1 MKEYGGYIEFEN
13 YHGNMLHDG
22 AISLNSGRNA
32 LAYLCEAKK
41 IKKLY
46 LPHFLCSS
54 VPNLCD
60 KIGVECGYYHISEKF
75 EPIFNR
81 TLGEDEW
88 LYIVN
93 FYGQLDNDYLTAWK
107 QKYGRVIVDNAQ
119 SYFQMPVEG
128 MDTLYTCRKYFG
140 VADGAFLYTDT
151 WLECEFPKDESFE
164 RMHFLLG
171 RFERCAN
178 EFYSEYVANNKL
190 FATESV
196 KRMSRLTENLL
207 RGIDY
212 ASVAKRRQEN
222 FEFLDAEFWNI
233 NELKLKS
240 VYGAFM
246 YPLLIQN
253 GAAVRKE
260 LQKEKIYIPTLWPNV
275 LEECP
280 PDSLEYHYAV
290 DILPIPV
297 DQRYGIEDMKYL
309 VEVIK
314 QKLSTINK

>member
-13 YHGNMLHDG
+13 YHGNMVHEG
-22 AISLNSGRNA
+22 AISLNCGRNA

-46 LPHFLCSS
+46 LPYFLCSS
-54 VPNLCD
+54 VPNVCE
-60 KIGVECGYYHISEKF
+60 KNGIEYGYYHINEMF
-75 EPIFNR
+75 EPMFNQ

-93 FYGQLDNDYLTAWK
+93 FYGQMDNNALMCWK
-107 QKYGRVIVDNAQ
+107 QKCDRVIIDNAQ
-119 SYFQMPVEG
+119 SYFQMPIEG
-128 MDTLYTCRKYFG
+128 VDTLYTCRKYFG

-151 WLECEFPKDESFE
+151 KLKREIPQDESFE

-178 EFYSEYVANNKL
+178 QFYSEYVANNKL
-190 FATESV
+190 FATEQV
-196 KRMSRLTENLL
+196 KQMSQLTENLL
-207 RGIDY
+207 HGIDY
-212 ASVAKRRQEN
+212 ESIAKKRQDN
-222 FEFLDAEFWNI
+222 FDYLDGQFYDI
-233 NELKLKS
+233 NELSLKS

-246 YPLLIQN
+246 YPLLVQN

-260 LQKEKIYIPTLWPNV
+260 LQEEKIYIPTLWPNV

-280 PDSLEYHYAV
+280 ENSLEYHYAA

-309 VEVIK
+309 VEVINRV
-314 QKLSTINK
+314 SSEGT

>member
-13 YHGNMLHDG
+13 YHGNMLHEG
-22 AISLNSGRNA
+22 AIALNCGRSA
-32 LAYLCEAKK
+32 LAYLCETKR

-46 LPHFLCSS
+46 LPYFLCLS

-60 KIGVECGYYHISEKF
+60 KAGVEYGYYHINKKF

-93 FYGQLDNDYLTAWK
+93 FYGQLDNDYLIEWK
-107 QKYGRVIVDNAQ
+107 RKCGRVIVDNAQ
-119 SYFQMPVEG
+119 SYFQMPVAG

-140 VADGAFLYTDT
+140 VADGAFLYTET
-151 WLECEFPKDESFE
+151 ELNREIPQDESFE

-171 RFERCAN
+171 RFERSAN

-190 FATESV
+190 FATEPV

-212 ASVAKRRQEN
+212 ASVAKRRWEN
-222 FEFLDAEFWNI
+222 FDYLDAELRNM
-233 NELKLKS
+233 NELNLKS

-246 YPLLIQN
+246 YPLLLEN
-253 GAAVRKE
+253 GAAVRKK

-280 PDSLEYHYAV
+280 KNSLEYHYAAN
-290 DILPIPV
+290 ILPIPV

-314 QKLSTINK
+314 DI

>member
-13 YHGNMLHDG
+13 YHGNMLHEG
-22 AISLNSGRNA
+22 AISLNCGRSA

-46 LPHFLCSS
+46 LPYFLCSS
-54 VPNLCD
+54 VPNLCN
-60 KIGVECGYYHISEKF
+60 KIGVEHSYYHINEKF

-81 TLGEDEW
+81 SLGEDEW

-93 FYGQLDNDYLTAWK
+93 FYGQLDNEYLIEWK
-107 QKYGRVIVDNAQ
+107 RKCGRVIVDNAQ
-119 SYFQMPVEG
+119 SYFQMPVAG

-140 VADGAFLYTDT
+140 VADGAFLYTET
-151 WLECEFPKDESFE
+151 ELNREIPQDESFE

-171 RFERCAN
+171 RFERSAN
-178 EFYSEYVANNKL
+178 EFYGEYVANNKL
-190 FATESV
+190 FATEPV

-212 ASVAKRRQEN
+212 ASVAKRRWEN
-222 FEFLDAEFWNI
+222 FDYLDAELRNM
-233 NELKLKS
+233 NELNLKS
-240 VYGAFM
+240 IYGAFM
-246 YPLLIQN
+246 YPLLLQN

-280 PDSLEYHYAV
+280 KNSMEYHYAAN
-290 DILPIPV
+290 ILPIPV

-314 QKLSTINK
+314 DI

>member
-13 YHGNMLHDG
+13 YHGNILHDG
-22 AISLNSGRNA
+22 AISLNCGRNA
-32 LAYLCEAKK
+32 LAYLCEAKR

-46 LPHFLCSS
+46 LPYFLCSS
-54 VPNLCD
+54 VPNLCN
-60 KIGVECGYYHISEKF
+60 KIGVEYGCYHINEKF
-75 EPIFNR
+75 EPVFNQA
-81 TLGEDEW
+81 LGEDEW

-93 FYGQLDNDYLTAWK
+93 FYGQLDNDYLVEWK
-107 QKYGRVIVDNAQ
+107 RKCGRVIVDNAQ

-128 MDTLYTCRKYFG
+128 IDTLYTCRKYFG
-140 VADGAFLYTDT
+140 VTDGAFLYTDT
-151 WLECEFPKDESFE
+151 ELSREISQDESFE

-171 RFERCAN
+171 RFERSAN

-190 FATESV
+190 FATEPV
-196 KRMSRLTENLL
+196 KQMSRLTENLL

-222 FEFLDAEFWNI
+222 FEFLNTELRNI

-240 VYGAFM
+240 VNGAFM
-246 YPLLIQN
+246 YPLLLQN

-280 PDSLEYHYAV
+280 KDSLEYHYAAN
-290 DILPIPV
+290 ILPIPV
-297 DQRYGIEDMKYL
+297 DQRYGIKDIKYL

-314 QKLSTINK
+314 DI